1 MITSHQGFFTR
12 EALGAIAATT
22 LQNALD
28 FVAGKESPN
37 DVKIG

>member
-12 EALGAIAATT
+12 EALGAIAETT

-28 FVAGKESPN
+28 FKAGKTSPN
-37 DVKIG
+37 EVTG